1 MLTILTSVIIPIFL
15 IIAVGLWYASRH
27 RIQVDSVNQINM
39 DIFTPALIF
48 SALNKPFP
56 DTSSLDLL
64 IYCAIFIVIFPG
76 LLTLL
81 LLKPLKWNFKTLVPP
96 VMFRNSG
103 NLGIPLLVFAFG
115 EDILPIAITLF
126 LVENTLHFSLGML
139 IIHGS
144 INPIKILKTPM
155 IIATILGISVAISGI
170 DLPVW
175 LTRFVDLTG
184 QVAIPLMLFT
194 LGVRLLDIDIKDWR
208 FGFTSSLWAA
218 ISGFLSFL
226 VIYLFIDLTDIQLA
240 TLLIFSILPPA
251 VLNYL
256 VAERYQIEPA
266 KVATMVLFSNALS
279 LIWLMPALNWVL

>member
-1 MLTILTSVIIPIFL
+1 MLTILTSIIVPIFL
-15 IIAVGLWYASRH
+15 IVAVGLWYASRH

-56 DTSSLDLL
+56 DASSLDLL
-64 IYCAIFIVIFPG
+64 IYCAIFIVIVPG
-76 LLTLL
+76 ILTLP
-81 LLKPLKWNFKTLVPP
+81 LLKPMKWSRKTLVPT

-126 LVENTLHFSLGML
+126 LVENTLHFSLGMF
-139 IIHGS
+139 IVHGS
-144 INPIKILKTPM
+144 INPLKILKTPM
-155 IIATILGISVAISGI
+155 IQATILGLTVAALGI
-170 DLPVW
+170 PLPEW

-194 LGVRLLDIDIKDWR
+194 LGVRILDIDLKDWR
-208 FGFTSSLWAA
+208 FGLTSSVWAA
-218 ISGFLSFL
+218 SSGFLAFL
-226 VIYLFIDLTDIQLA
+226 MIYLFVDLSEIQLA

-266 KVATMVLFSNALS
+266 KVATMVLFSNAICI
-279 LIWLMPALNWVL
+279 IWLLPALNWVL